1 MLVLKRE
8 RRTVAAVLA
17 LACLF
22 GASAGRAQTR
32 PTAEWTVLVFMNG
45 DNDLEKYAIADYIEM
60 TKAGSTDDVQVVV
73 QLDRRTR
80 RSIQGV
86 SGWTETIRFRVE
98 KDKKPQPRF
107 ALQRMG
113 ELDMGDGKVL
123 QSFVEWGIREFPAR
137 KYALVI
143 WDHGDGFRNVPGTG
157 GARRERYFR
166 SVDEATFR
174 AVSHDQTNQNVL
186 FTREL
191 QDSLTRALNGRR
203 LDLLGFDACLM
214 GMVEVAYALRGVADV
229 LVGSEELV
237 PGNGWRHDFWLK
249 DLVQNPFAYD
259 GERLGSLIV
268 RSYEKIYGNIPL
280 PSRDQGTTLS
290 AIRLARIDPLAEA
303 ITGLSRLL
311 MNNLDRNLDAI
322 RRARASC
329 SPYGLL
335 QTCGGR
341 VCYHNVDLGRFAERL
356 AAETPD
362 IVVATAARQVSTL
375 LGEARVDNWASAA
388 RRGAWGSTGLAIY
401 FPPNRAAYEAD
412 VTRKQAYEKDNEYQ
426 PVQFV
431 KDHEWADFLHLW
443 FANVP

>member
-1 MLVLKRE
+1 MLVFKRE
-8 RRTVAAVLA
+8 RRALAAVLG

-22 GASAGRAQTR
+22 AASVSRAQAR

-60 TKAGSTDDVQVVV
+60 AKAGSTEDVQVVV
-73 QLDRRTR
+73 QLDRRTTK
-80 RSIQGV
+80 SIQGV

-98 KDKKPQPRF
+98 KGKRPQQRF
-107 ALQRMG
+107 ALKRMG

-123 QSFVEWGIREFPAR
+123 QDFVEWGIQEFPAR

-143 WDHGDGFRNVPGTG
+143 WDHGDGFRNIPGTG

-191 QDSLTRALNGRR
+191 QDSLSRALKGRR
-203 LDLLGFDACLM
+203 LDILGFDACLM
-214 GMVEVAYALRGVADV
+214 GMVEVAYALRNVADV
-229 LVGSEELV
+229 LVASEELV
-237 PGNGWRHDFWLK
+237 PGNGWGHDLWLK
-249 DLVQNPFAYD
+249 ELVRDPFAYD

-268 RSYEKIYGNIPL
+268 RSYEKVYGNVSL
-280 PSRDQGTTLS
+280 FRDPGTTLS
-290 AIRLARIDPLAEA
+290 AIRLVGIDPLAEA

-311 MNNLDRNLDAI
+311 MDELDRNLEAI

-329 SPYGLL
+329 SSYGLL
-335 QTCGGR
+335 QTCRGR
-341 VCYHNVDLGRFAERL
+341 ICYHNVDLGRFVERL
-356 AAETPD
+356 AAETSD
-362 IVVATAARQVSTL
+362 ISVATAARQVSTL
-375 LGEARVDNWASAA
+375 LDEARVDNWASAA
-388 RRGAWGSTGLAIY
+388 RRSSWGSTGLAIY
-401 FPPNRAAYEAD
+401 FPPTRASYEAD
-412 VTRKQAYEKDNEYQ
+412 VTRKQAYEKDNQYQ